1 MGYIL
6 SDHLRCVNPVDNNI
20 NGVNSI
26 HPFNKITL
34 NCKIEIA
41 MILLDNVS
49 KSFDRRWA
57 VKGLNIHVNKGEIFG
72 LLGPNA
78 AGKTTT
84 IKMMA
89 GLLRLTEG
97 KIFINGYDIVK
108 EPIKAKSILGY
119 VPDKPFLYEKLTG
132 REFLIFIASIHS
144 IEKSLAIK
152 RIDELLEIFGIK
164 DIEGELIES
173 YSQGMRQRLLFLSA
187 LIHNPSVL
195 LIDEPFVGLD
205 PFGIIMLKDTIKGLG
220 AEGVTIFLAT
230 HSLRIA
236 EELCERVGLIRK
248 GSLISIKQ
256 REDLIAEGGLEG
268 LFLRMTL

>member
-1 MGYIL
+1 
-6 SDHLRCVNPVDNNI
+6 
-20 NGVNSI
+20 
-26 HPFNKITL
+26 
-34 NCKIEIA
+34 

-49 KSFDRRWA
+49 KSFDGRWA

-89 GLLRLTEG
+89 GLLRPTEG
-97 KIFINGYDIVK
+97 KILINGYDIVK
-108 EPIKAKSILGY
+108 EPIKAKSVLGY

-132 REFLIFIASIHS
+132 REFLIFIASIHA
-144 IEKSLAIK
+144 IEKSSAIK

-187 LIHNPSVL
+187 LIHKPAVL

-220 AEGVTIFLAT
+220 SEGVTIFLAT
-230 HSLRIA
+230 HSLHIA

-256 REDLIAEGGLEG
+256 REELIAEGGLEG
-268 LFLRMTL
+268 LFLRTTL